1 MSPTNDISI
10 SKILMGSSKAEL
22 LDHLATDL
30 ENADK
35 VIVIL
40 VEDIEDGYTVRP
52 LTLGF
57 EKNYEILGILDTV
70 SHDLK
75 HEVET
80 YRSGE
85 DDEDEEDDDD

>member
-1 MSPTNDISI
+1 MSSTNDISI

-22 LDHLATDL
+22 LEHLTTDL
-30 ENADK
+30 EDTDK

-57 EKNYEILGILDTV
+57 NRNYEILGILDTV
-70 SHDLK
+70 AHDLK
-75 HEVET
+75 HEMEVYRNEDVED
-80 YRSGE
+80 G
-85 DDEDEEDDDD
+85 DDDDD